1 MERGLLLVLMVW
13 LGVMM
18 ACGQKVPYMVK
29 IEEDT
34 YMDNTE
40 MSIEAWIEYDWDIS
54 KQYGEDSPERRAV
67 VPDNRVFRSLYGKDY
82 EAIKKYL
89 ELWI

>member
-1 MERGLLLVLMVW
+1 MGDMKRFVMLVLLAAV
-13 LGVMM
+13 GVVYGY
-18 ACGQKVPYMVK
+18 GQKVPYMVK

-89 ELWI
+89 